1 MAFDGLAVAAVV
13 NELNSVLTGGRI
25 SKIAQPE
32 KDELLI
38 TVKNNS
44 NQYRLFVSAD
54 ASLPLIYLTE
64 TNKQAPLTAPGFCML
79 LRKYLQNAKI
89 MSIKQPGLER
99 IVRIELEHLNELG
112 DICTKYLVCEIMG
125 KHSNI
130 ILTDAEDKII
140 DSIKH
145 VSGMVSSVRQVLPG
159 HDYFVPNTQ
168 EKKNPL
174 LEIEDEFL
182 NISIAKNIN
191 VVKAVYQEYTG
202 ISPMIASYICENAM
216 VDTIKDAGSLT
227 DKEVHMLWMSFF
239 ECMNKVKQCNFS
251 PVIYYKN
258 GMPDDFSVIEVNGY
272 SDVKKYESISEL
284 LYNFYAEKNA
294 IVRIRQRSSDIRKI
308 VQNAIERTARKL
320 DLQLKQLKDTEDRE
334 KYKVY
339 GELLT
344 AYGYA
349 IEKGAKK
356 AEVLNYYNNENV
368 TIALDEN
375 LSSQANAQKYYEKY
389 NKKKRTFEALTKF
402 TEDTRQELDHLESI
416 MNSLDIALKEA
427 DLVPIKEELISC
439 GYIKRKGNTKQP
451 KVTTKPFHY
460 VSEDGFHFY
469 VGKNNFQN
477 DELTFKFANGE
488 DWWFHAKKVPG
499 SHVVVK
505 GDTRELPD
513 KVYEQAGALAAY
525 YSKGRDQDKVE
536 VDYTVRKNVKKP
548 AGAAPGFVVYY
559 TNYSLIAVPS
569 LAGLTELV

>member
-1 MAFDGLAVAAVV
+1 MAFDGLAVAAVTY
-13 NELNSVLTGGRI
+13 ELNSVLTGGRI

-44 NQYRLFVSAD
+44 NSYRLFMSAD

-64 TNKQAPLTAPGFCML
+64 VNKQAPLTAPGFCML

-99 IVRIELEHLNELG
+99 IIRFELEHLNELG

-130 ILTDAEDKII
+130 ILTDADNRII

-159 HDYFVPNTQ
+159 YDYFVPNTQ
-168 EKKNPL
+168 DKKNPL

-182 NISIAKNIN
+182 NLSKNKNTN
-191 VVKAVYQEYTG
+191 VVKALYQEYTG
-202 ISPMIASYICENAM
+202 VSPIVASHICETACIDSM
-216 VDTIKDAGSLT
+216 KDTGTITNEEYHK
-227 DKEVHMLWMSFF
+227 LWVAFLD
-239 ECMNKVKQCNFS
+239 CINKVKQCKFT
-251 PVIYYKN
+251 PVVYYKN
-258 GMPDDFSVIEVNGY
+258 GVPDEFSVIELNGY
-272 SDVKKYESISEL
+272 SESKAYDSISSL

-320 DLQLKQLKDTEDRE
+320 DLQNKQLKDTLDRE
-334 KYKVY
+334 KYKIY
-339 GELLT
+339 GELLN
-344 AYGYA
+344 AYGYSV
-349 IEKGAKK
+349 EEGAKSV
-356 AEVLNYYNNENV
+356 EVLNYYTNENV
-368 TIALDEN
+368 KITLDEN
-375 LSSQANAQKYYEKY
+375 LSPAKNAQKYYDKY
-389 NKKKRTFEALTKF
+389 NKKKRTFEALTKL
-402 TEDTRQELDHLESI
+402 TAETTDELNHLESI
-416 MNSLDIALKEA
+416 MNSLDIAMKEA
-427 DLVPIKEELISC
+427 DLIPIKEELIEC
-439 GYIKRKGNTKQP
+439 GYIKRKGNVKKP
-451 KVTTKPFHY
+451 KITTKPFHY

-469 VGKNNFQN
+469 VGKNNYQN

-488 DWWFHAKKVPG
+488 DWWFHAKNVPG
-499 SHVVVK
+499 SHVIVK

-513 KVYEQAGALAAY
+513 KIFEMAGALAAY
-525 YSKGRDQDKVE
+525 YSKGKEQDKVE
-536 VDYTVRKNVKKP
+536 VDYTARKNVKKP

-559 TNYSLIAVPS
+559 TNYSLIAIPS
-569 LAGLTELV
+569 LEGLTELV